1 MKNTTLKGLAIFM
14 LSCSLFACDNFIS
27 SSSNTSSSTK
37 VKTFDDMLKEISSH
51 NITFKSDY
59 HIYYYENGKKETTM
73 EDLTHYEVIT
83 KMNPSAYEMVA
94 YFSGT
99 TTIASSNYLVE
110 DSNGKVAE
118 KFLNLNNEIQIV
130 EALDADETTIDWD
143 DSVYINQ
150 ISRLKT
156 SDFNVDENKQYVF
169 KNDLNDIPLTLVHT
183 AIPVSAFDLE
193 SFKVIVKDD
202 KIDSFIFQEK
212 EDEEIYASS
221 GHTYGRY
228 LTVTFENIGATEIT
242 DIKPIEVSKNN
253 EPLKNALNE
262 MKNASN
268 YTVTVDL
275 LTAAQTINVSQTKV
289 TETDILQVFDA
300 EEMYGVHTY
309 NEELYSFSVTN
320 EKLLGVNIPDQEIA
334 TLKPSFDFSENV
346 FTYVSANNGYEIFKV
361 NTSMEEVINYI
372 DFETNYASDVY
383 DQTNDILFYVKDNH
397 LSHIEIPS
405 TTYVDGNFYP
415 ITIKVSYS
423 DLNSTII
430 EETVWDNFV
439 TELTGATSWT
449 EIELSL
455 SFPDETTMDFT
466 FDMILELTLGN
477 SEAIP
482 FFLPNNLIFD
492 VSGEVLDTE
501 DKVQILFETETNSLE
516 DNLADINMALT
527 EAGFEYSNPD
537 EESELYTKENI
548 SIYVTGFDE
557 MLIIEFNLPIGELI

>member
-1 MKNTTLKGLAIFM
+1 M
-14 LSCSLFACDNFIS
+14 
-27 SSSNTSSSTK
+27 
-37 VKTFDDMLKEISSH
+37 
-51 NITFKSDY
+51 
-59 HIYYYENGKKETTM
+59 
-73 EDLTHYEVIT
+73 
-83 KMNPSAYEMVA
+83 
-94 YFSGT
+94 
-99 TTIASSNYLVE
+99 
-110 DSNGKVAE
+110 
-118 KFLNLNNEIQIV
+118 
-130 EALDADETTIDWD
+130 
-143 DSVYINQ
+143 
-150 ISRLKT
+150 
-156 SDFNVDENKQYVF
+156 
-169 KNDLNDIPLTLVHT
+169 
-183 AIPVSAFDLE
+183 
-193 SFKVIVKDD
+193 
-202 KIDSFIFQEK
+202 
-212 EDEEIYASS
+212 
-221 GHTYGRY
+221 
-228 LTVTFENIGATEIT
+228 
-242 DIKPIEVSKNN
+242 
-253 EPLKNALNE
+253 
-262 MKNASN
+262 
-268 YTVTVDL
+268 
-275 LTAAQTINVSQTKV
+275 
-289 TETDILQVFDA
+289 
-300 EEMYGVHTY
+300 
-309 NEELYSFSVTN
+309 
-320 EKLLGVNIPDQEIA
+320 
-334 TLKPSFDFSENV
+334 KPSFDFSENV